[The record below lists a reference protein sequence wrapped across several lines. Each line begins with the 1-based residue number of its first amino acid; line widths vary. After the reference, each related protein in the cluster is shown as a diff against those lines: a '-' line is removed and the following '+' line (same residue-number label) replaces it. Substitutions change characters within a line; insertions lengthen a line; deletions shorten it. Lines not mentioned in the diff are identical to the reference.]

1 MLTINVVSNTLVTF
15 ENLFYSSWLSQSRER
30 AIFNELG
37 HLLFQFN
44 QHAAIINEIEPNRI
58 PRNTISSMIESN
70 NKNGMTS
77 F

>member
-44 QHAAIINEIEPNRI
+44 QHANEHQKGL
-58 PRNTISSMIESN
+58 
-70 NKNGMTS
+70 KNPPKYSIVRTL
-77 F
+77 